1 MRLLLDMNISPR
13 WTSYLAASGHEAV
26 HWSDVG
32 PITAND
38 DTIMQWARANDAV
51 VLTHDLDFAAILA
64 ATGGQ
69 KPSVI
74 QIRADRLTPEAI
86 GAHVLTVL
94 RQFAHELAQGA
105 LLTIEPGRARASL
118 LPLPTQP

>member
-1 MRLLLDMNISPR
+1 MNISPR
-13 WTSYLAASGHEAV
+13 WAGYLAASGHEAV

-32 PITAND
+32 PITASD
-38 DTIMQWARANDAV
+38 DAIMQWARARDAV

-64 ATGGQ
+64 ASGGQ

-86 GAHVLTVL
+86 GAHVLALL
-94 RQFAHELAQGA
+94 RQFAPELAQGA
-105 LLTIEPGRARASL
+105 LLTIEPGRARALL
-118 LPLPTQP
+118 LPLPPKT

>member
-1 MRLLLDMNISPR
+1 VRLLLDMNVSPR
-13 WTSYLAASGHEAV
+13 WAGFLAASGHEAV
-26 HWSDVG
+26 HWSDIG
-32 PITAND
+32 PVTASD
-38 DTIMQWARANDAV
+38 DTIMQWARANESV

-64 ATGGQ
+64 VTGGQ

-94 RQFAHELAQGA
+94 HQFAHELAQGV

-118 LPLPTQP
+118 LPLLTQP